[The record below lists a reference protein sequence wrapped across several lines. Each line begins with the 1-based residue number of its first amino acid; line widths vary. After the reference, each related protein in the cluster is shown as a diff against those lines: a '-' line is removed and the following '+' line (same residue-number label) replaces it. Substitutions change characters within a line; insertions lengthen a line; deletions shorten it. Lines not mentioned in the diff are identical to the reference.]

1 MKKSLLLLLPFL
13 AASLTLGY
21 YRETGEAQMYTYV
34 FFKKSP
40 TFQMKFENIFANL
53 RDDKKL
59 SKLDIQERQ
68 KVIDYCK
75 YRLGIDTTLETQ
87 DDLERCKAP

>member
-1 MKKSLLLLLPFL
+1 
-13 AASLTLGY
+13 
-21 YRETGEAQMYTYV
+21 
-34 FFKKSP
+34 
-40 TFQMKFENIFANL
+40 MKFENIFANL